1 MLLFVYFSLVIV
13 GSCFFDEVV
22 MRRGIYERV
31 FIGFMNLIEI
41 FCVYKF
47 KIFQVDVLFEYS
59 KSKVMEQSQGKLLFF
74 FLGKV

>member
-1 MLLFVYFSLVIV
+1 
-13 GSCFFDEVV
+13 